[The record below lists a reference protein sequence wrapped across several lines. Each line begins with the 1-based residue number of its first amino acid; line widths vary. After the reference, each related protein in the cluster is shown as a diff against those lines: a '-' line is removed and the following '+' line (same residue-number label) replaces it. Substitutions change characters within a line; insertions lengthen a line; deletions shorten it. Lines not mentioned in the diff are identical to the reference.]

1 MSKVKNL
8 LERFKTSHP
17 EEAKPEVTEVIRA
30 PKVRKKVGKV
40 KLEQISDWAE
50 GPVTIELL
58 EHCNSELEHI
68 QQTSVI
74 DCYVAGEPVKTQE
87 NVVELEARERMWT
100 TLTYLLAGDWS
111 YFEEDEEEEWTI

>member
-1 MSKVKNL
+1 MSKVKQ
-8 LERFKTSHP
+8 K
-17 EEAKPEVTEVIRA
+17 
-30 PKVRKKVGKV
+30 
-40 KLEQISDWAE
+40 QIVDWAE

-58 EHCNSELEHI
+58 ARCENELNDI